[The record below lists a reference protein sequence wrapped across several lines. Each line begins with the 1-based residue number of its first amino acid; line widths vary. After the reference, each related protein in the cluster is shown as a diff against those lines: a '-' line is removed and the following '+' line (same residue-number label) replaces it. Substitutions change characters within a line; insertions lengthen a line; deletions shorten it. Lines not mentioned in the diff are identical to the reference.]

1 VLSPNG
7 NVSNPGGDGYCAGAG
22 LREISEYNAILS
34 AIGLG
39 ATQRNEIA
47 MQTGL
52 AQTFA
57 FRTRLEK
64 LVELGLIEAT
74 RNFGAFCLGAL
85 PVSCVD
91 PAPSFLLQ
99 YRRKISQRAGTR

>member
-1 VLSPNG
+1 
-7 NVSNPGGDGYCAGAG
+7 
-22 LREISEYNAILS
+22 
-34 AIGLG
+34 
-39 ATQRNEIA
+39 

-74 RNFGAFCLGAL
+74 RNFAAWTERRNAT
-85 PVSCVD
+85 
-91 PAPSFLLQ
+91 APEPCATILLDSGVMLSTTRQ
-99 YRRKISQRAGTR
+99 ARLWHGLTFAAAGSLCCFNCCSS